1 MEEAA
6 RVLLVPIFRRH
17 WLWYAW
23 GGRTAAAA
31 VEAGRAAAAAVKPP
45 RDWRQGV
52 NLEEKAHLLSQLAR
66 SWVSLKQTVCAGA
79 GASSVAKQD
88 TAKLC
93 S

>member
-31 VEAGRAAAAAVKPP
+31 VEAGKAAAAAAKPP

-52 NLEEKAHLLSQLAR
+52 NLEEKAHLLSQHA
-66 SWVSLKQTVCAGA
+66 SNWVSRWGVALPH
-79 GASSVAKQD
+79 SVR
-88 TAKLC
+88 LC